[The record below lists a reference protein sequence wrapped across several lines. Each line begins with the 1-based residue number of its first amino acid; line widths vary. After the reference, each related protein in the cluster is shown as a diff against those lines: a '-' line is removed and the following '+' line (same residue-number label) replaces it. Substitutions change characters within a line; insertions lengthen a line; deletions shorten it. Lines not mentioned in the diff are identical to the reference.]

1 MEEKNNYNEQE
12 QPTEKSLSVWGK
24 VLSTSVNLPF
34 VKVNREEFLTKE
46 LSKFCTPMEV
56 MTAIEDSP
64 LGVLSKKEIDKLA
77 NQCISYH
84 LTMVC
89 GTSALMGLPGGW
101 WMAGT
106 IPADI
111 TQFYGHI
118 LSLMQKLIY
127 LYGWPALTNVNNQ
140 LDDESLN
147 IMTLFV
153 GVMMGNK
160 VAIEALTKVVTQ
172 MSKNAGTKI
181 SETVIAHYAVKIAQW
196 IGINMTKEGFA
207 KGVGKVIP
215 LVGAPISATITYYT
229 FRPMARR
236 LKKHLDELYEMGKE
250 HGKVRGLRMIAA
262 HSSLTFSTV
271 RKFWTLLPR
280 SHAMC

>member
-1 MEEKNNYNEQE
+1 MSEENQ
-12 QPTEKSLSVWGK
+12 EKSVSVWNR
-24 VLSTSVNLPF
+24 VLETSLRLPF
-34 VKVNREEFLTKE
+34 VKVDREEFLSKE

-56 MTAIEDSP
+56 MTALDDSP
-64 LGVLSKKEIDKLA
+64 VKVLNKKEIDKLA

-101 WMAGT
+101 WMAGS

-127 LYGWPALTNVNNQ
+127 LYGWPALTDVNKQ

-153 GVMMGNK
+153 GAMMGNK
-160 VAIEALTKVVTQ
+160 LAVEALTKVVGQ
-172 MSKNAGTKI
+172 VSKNAGIKI
-181 SETVIAHYAVKIAQW
+181 SETVMAQYAIKIAQW

-215 LVGAPISATITYYT
+215 LVGAPISAEET
-229 FRPMARR
+229 P
-236 LKKHLDELYEMGKE
+236 
-250 HGKVRGLRMIAA
+250 
-262 HSSLTFSTV
+262 
-271 RKFWTLLPR
+271 
-280 SHAMC
+280 

>member
-1 MEEKNNYNEQE
+1 MATENNNDASQNKD
-12 QPTEKSLSVWGK
+12 TKSISLWNK
-24 VLSTSVNLPF
+24 VLSTSVNLPL
-34 VKVNREEFLTKE
+34 VKVDRDEFLTKE

-56 MTAIEDSP
+56 ITALNDTP
-64 LGVLSKKEIDKLA
+64 LKVLSKKEIDKLA

-106 IPADI
+106 IPTDI

-118 LSLMQKLIY
+118 LALMQKLIY

-160 VAIEALTKVVTQ
+160 LAVEVLTKVVTQ
-172 MSKNAGTKI
+172 VSKNASVKI
-181 SETVIAHYAVKIAQW
+181 SETVLAQYAVKIAQW

-207 KGVGKVIP
+207 KGVGKVLP

-236 LKKHLDELYEMGKE
+236 LKKHLDELYDMRHEE
-250 HGKVRGLRMIAA
+250 
-262 HSSLTFSTV
+262 S
-271 RKFWTLLPR
+271 
-280 SHAMC
+280 

>member
-1 MEEKNNYNEQE
+1 MVTEMEANNNKSNPV
-12 QPTEKSLSVWGK
+12 PTEKSLSIWGK
-24 VLSTSVNLPF
+24 VMSKSIQLPF
-34 VKVNREEFLTKE
+34 VKVDREAFLNKE

-56 MTAIEDSP
+56 MTAIEVSP
-64 LGVLSKKEIDKLA
+64 LSVLTKKEIDKLA

-106 IPADI
+106 IPTDI

-127 LYGWPALTNVNNQ
+127 LYGWPSLTDVKNQ

-160 VAIEALTKVVTQ
+160 MAVEALAKMATQ
-172 MSKNAGTKI
+172 MSKNAGMKV
-181 SETVIAHYAVKIAQW
+181 SETVLAHYAVKIAQW

-236 LKKHLDELYEMGKE
+236 LKKHLDELYEMRME
-250 HGKVRGLRMIAA
+250 H
-262 HSSLTFSTV
+262 
-271 RKFWTLLPR
+271 RKTGN
-280 SHAMC
+280 

>member
-1 MEEKNNYNEQE
+1 MSETNKENTTQSV
-12 QPTEKSLSVWGK
+12 SLWNR
-24 VLSTSVNLPF
+24 VLETSLRLPY
-34 VKVNREEFLTKE
+34 VKVNRDEFLTKE
-46 LSKFCTPMEV
+46 LSMFCTPMEL
-56 MTAIEDSP
+56 MTALDDSP
-64 LGVLSKKEIDKLA
+64 LRVLSKKEIDKLA
-77 NQCISYH
+77 NQCINYH

-101 WMAGT
+101 WMAGS

-118 LSLMQKLIY
+118 LCLMQKLIY
-127 LYGWPALTNVNNQ
+127 LYGWPALTDVNKQ

-153 GVMMGNK
+153 GAMMGNK
-160 VAIEALTKVVTQ
+160 LAVEALSKVVGQ
-172 MSKNAGTKI
+172 VSKNAGVKI
-181 SETVIAHYAVKIAQW
+181 SETVMAKYAIKIAQW

-207 KGVGKVIP
+207 KGVGKVLP

-236 LKKHLDELYEMGKE
+236 LKKHLDELYDMRHFDKCQVE
-250 HGKVRGLRMIAA
+250 
-262 HSSLTFSTV
+262 
-271 RKFWTLLPR
+271 
-280 SHAMC
+280 

>member
-1 MEEKNNYNEQE
+1 MGENNTNESVLQKEEK
-12 QPTEKSLSVWGK
+12 KRSLWNR
-24 VLSTSVNLPF
+24 VLSTSLKLPF
-34 VKVNREEFLTKE
+34 VKVDRDEFLTKE

-56 MTAIEDSP
+56 MSALEKGTLS
-64 LGVLSKKEIDKLA
+64 VLNKKEIDKLA

-89 GTSALMGLPGGW
+89 GTSALMGIPGGW
-101 WMAGT
+101 WMMGT
-106 IPADI
+106 IPTDL

-127 LYGWPALTNVNNQ
+127 LYGWPSLTDVKNQ

-160 VAIEALTKVVTQ
+160 MAIEALTKVMTQ
-172 MSKNAGTKI
+172 VSKNAGVKI
-181 SETVIAHYAVKIAQW
+181 SETVMAHYAVKVAQW

-236 LKKHLDELYEMGKE
+236 LKRHLDDLYDMKMN
-250 HGKVRGLRMIAA
+250 HGKLVV
-262 HSSLTFSTV
+262 S
-271 RKFWTLLPR
+271 
-280 SHAMC
+280 

>member
-1 MEEKNNYNEQE
+1 
-12 QPTEKSLSVWGK
+12 
-24 VLSTSVNLPF
+24 
-34 VKVNREEFLTKE
+34 
-46 LSKFCTPMEV
+46 
-56 MTAIEDSP
+56 
-64 LGVLSKKEIDKLA
+64 
-77 NQCISYH
+77 
-84 LTMVC
+84 MVC

-101 WMAGT
+101 WMAGA

-127 LYGWPALTNVNNQ
+127 LYGWPALTDVNKQ

-153 GVMMGNK
+153 GAMMGNK
-160 VAIEALTKVVTQ
+160 LAVEALTKVVGQ
-172 MSKNAGTKI
+172 VSKNAGIKI
-181 SETVIAHYAVKIAQW
+181 SEGVMAHYVIKIAQW

-207 KGVGKVIP
+207 KGVGKVLP

-236 LKKHLDELYEMGKE
+236 LKKHLDELYEMR
-250 HGKVRGLRMIAA
+250 H
-262 HSSLTFSTV
+262 
-271 RKFWTLLPR
+271 
-280 SHAMC
+280 

>member
-1 MEEKNNYNEQE
+1 MEEK
-12 QPTEKSLSVWGK
+12 TISLWNK
-24 VLSTSVNLPF
+24 VLSTSLKLPF
-34 VKVNREEFLTKE
+34 VKVDREEFLTKE

-56 MTAIEDSP
+56 ITALNGGVLD
-64 LGVLSKKEIDKLA
+64 VLSKKEIDKLA

-101 WMAGT
+101 WIAGS
-106 IPADI
+106 IPADL

-127 LYGWPALTNVNNQ
+127 LYGWPALTDVNNQ

-160 VAIEALTKVVTQ
+160 MAVEALNKFAIQVGQ
-172 MSKNAGTKI
+172 NAGMRI
-181 SETVIAHYAVKIAQW
+181 SETVVAQYVVKIAQW
-196 IGINMTKEGFA
+196 IGVGMTKESFA
-207 KGVGKVIP
+207 KGMGKVLP
-215 LVGAPISATITYYT
+215 LVGAPVSATITYYT

-236 LKKHLDELYEMGKE
+236 LKKHLDELYDMGLE
-250 HGKVRGLRMIAA
+250 HK
-262 HSSLTFSTV
+262 
-271 RKFWTLLPR
+271 K
-280 SHAMC
+280 

>member
-1 MEEKNNYNEQE
+1 MTE
-12 QPTEKSLSVWGK
+12 QPTEKDNKSLTIWNK
-24 VLSTSVNLPF
+24 VLDTSLRLPF
-34 VKVNREEFLTKE
+34 VKVDREEFLSKE

-56 MTAIEDSP
+56 MTALDDSP
-64 LGVLSKKEIDKLA
+64 LRVLSKKEIDKLA

-101 WMAGT
+101 WMAGA

-127 LYGWPALTNVNNQ
+127 LYGWPALTDVNKQ

-153 GVMMGNK
+153 GAMMGNK
-160 VAIEALTKVVTQ
+160 LAVEALTKVVGQ
-172 MSKNAGTKI
+172 VSKSAGIKI
-181 SETVIAHYAVKIAQW
+181 SETVMAQYAIKIAQW
-196 IGINMTKEGFA
+196 IGINMTKESFA

-236 LKKHLDELYEMGKE
+236 LKKHLDELYDMR
-250 HGKVRGLRMIAA
+250 H
-262 HSSLTFSTV
+262 
-271 RKFWTLLPR
+271 
-280 SHAMC
+280 

>member
-1 MEEKNNYNEQE
+1 MKKKEN
-12 QPTEKSLSVWGK
+12 SVNLWNK

-34 VKVNREEFLTKE
+34 VKVDRDEFLTKE

-56 MTAIEDSP
+56 VTALNEGT

-89 GTSALMGLPGGW
+89 GTSALMGIPGGW
-101 WMAGT
+101 WIAGT
-106 IPADI
+106 IPTDL

-127 LYGWPALTNVNNQ
+127 LYGWPALTNASHQ

-160 VAIEALTKVVTQ
+160 MAVEALSKVVTQ
-172 MSKNAGTKI
+172 VSKNAGMRI
-181 SETVIAHYAVKIAQW
+181 SETMLAQYVVKIAQW
-196 IGINMTKEGFA
+196 IGINMTKESFA
-207 KGVGKVIP
+207 KGMGKVLP

-236 LKKHLDELYEMGKE
+236 LKKHLDELYEMGLE
-250 HGKVRGLRMIAA
+250 HGAIVK
-262 HSSLTFSTV
+262 
-271 RKFWTLLPR
+271 
-280 SHAMC
+280 

>member
-1 MEEKNNYNEQE
+1 MATENNNNASQTNNE
-12 QPTEKSLSVWGK
+12 TKSISLWNK
-24 VLSTSVNLPF
+24 VLSTSVNLPL
-34 VKVNREEFLTKE
+34 VKVDRDEFLTKE

-56 MTAIEDSP
+56 ITALNDSP
-64 LGVLSKKEIDKLA
+64 LKVLSKKEIDKLA

-106 IPADI
+106 IPTDI

-118 LSLMQKLIY
+118 LALMQKLIY

-160 VAIEALTKVVTQ
+160 LAVEALAKVVTQ
-172 MSKNAGTKI
+172 VSKNASVKI
-181 SETVIAHYAVKIAQW
+181 SETVLAQYTIKIAQW
-196 IGINMTKEGFA
+196 IGINMTKESFA
-207 KGVGKVIP
+207 KGVGKVLP

-236 LKKHLDELYEMGKE
+236 LKKHLDELYDMRHEE
-250 HGKVRGLRMIAA
+250 Q
-262 HSSLTFSTV
+262 
-271 RKFWTLLPR
+271 
-280 SHAMC
+280 

>member
-1 MEEKNNYNEQE
+1 MATENTN
-12 QPTEKSLSVWGK
+12 EKSLSIWNA
-24 VLSTSVNLPF
+24 VLAKSLQLPY
-34 VKVNREEFLTKE
+34 VKVNREEFLNKE

-56 MTAIEDSP
+56 LNAIEEGP
-64 LGVLSKKEIDKLA
+64 LGVLNKKEIDKLA
-77 NQCISYH
+77 NQCISYP

-89 GTSALMGLPGGW
+89 GTSARRGLPGGW

-106 IPADI
+106 IPADL

-127 LYGWPALTNVNNQ
+127 LYGWPSLTDVNNQ
-140 LDDESLN
+140 LDDESKN

-160 VAIEALTKVVTQ
+160 MAVEALTKVVTQ
-172 MSKNAGTKI
+172 VSKNAGAKI
-181 SETVIAHYAVKIAQW
+181 SETVMAHYVVKIAQW

-207 KGVGKVIP
+207 KGMGKVLP

-236 LKKHLDELYEMGKE
+236 LKRHLDELYDMGME
-250 HGKVRGLRMIAA
+250 HKNKKNEKKPCGE
-262 HSSLTFSTV
+262 
-271 RKFWTLLPR
+271 
-280 SHAMC
+280 

>member
-1 MEEKNNYNEQE
+1 MSEDTKDKTTQ
-12 QPTEKSLSVWGK
+12 SLTVWNR
-24 VLSTSVNLPF
+24 VLSTSVKLPF
-34 VKVNREEFLTKE
+34 VKVDRDEFLAKE

-56 MTAIEDSP
+56 ITALNESP
-64 LGVLSKKEIDKLA
+64 LKVLNKKEIDKLA

-106 IPADI
+106 IPSDLV
-111 TQFYGHI
+111 QFYGHI
-118 LSLMQKLIY
+118 LSLMQKLMY
-127 LYGWPALTNVNNQ
+127 LYGWPTLTDVNNQ

-160 VAIEALTKVVTQ
+160 LAVEALGKVVTQ
-172 MSKNAGTKI
+172 VSKNASIKI
-181 SETVIAHYAVKIAQW
+181 SETVMASYAIKIAQW

-207 KGVGKVIP
+207 KGAGKVLP

-236 LKKHLDELYEMGKE
+236 LKKHLDELYDMRHEG
-250 HGKVRGLRMIAA
+250 
-262 HSSLTFSTV
+262 F
-271 RKFWTLLPR
+271 
-280 SHAMC
+280 

>member
-1 MEEKNNYNEQE
+1 MATENNNNASQTNKE
-12 QPTEKSLSVWGK
+12 TKSISLWNK
-24 VLSTSVNLPF
+24 VLSTSVNLPL
-34 VKVNREEFLTKE
+34 VKVDRDEFLTKE

-56 MTAIEDSP
+56 ITALNDSP
-64 LGVLSKKEIDKLA
+64 LKVLSKKEIDKLA

-106 IPADI
+106 IPTDI

-118 LSLMQKLIY
+118 LALMQKLIY

-160 VAIEALTKVVTQ
+160 LAVEALAKVVTQ
-172 MSKNAGTKI
+172 VSKNASVKI
-181 SETVIAHYAVKIAQW
+181 SETVLAQYTIKIAQW

-207 KGVGKVIP
+207 KGVGKVLP

-236 LKKHLDELYEMGKE
+236 LKKHLDELYDMRHEE
-250 HGKVRGLRMIAA
+250 Q
-262 HSSLTFSTV
+262 
-271 RKFWTLLPR
+271 
-280 SHAMC
+280 

>member
-1 MEEKNNYNEQE
+1 MVTENNNNASQTNKE
-12 QPTEKSLSVWGK
+12 TKSVSLWNR
-24 VLSTSVNLPF
+24 VLSTSVNLPL
-34 VKVNREEFLTKE
+34 VKVDRDEFLTKE

-56 MTAIEDSP
+56 ITALNDSP
-64 LGVLSKKEIDKLA
+64 LKVLSKKEIDKLA

-106 IPADI
+106 IPTDI

-118 LSLMQKLIY
+118 LALMQKLIY

-160 VAIEALTKVVTQ
+160 MAVEALAKVVTQ
-172 MSKNAGTKI
+172 VSKNASVKI
-181 SETVIAHYAVKIAQW
+181 SETVLAQYTIKIAQW

-207 KGVGKVIP
+207 KGVGKVLP

-236 LKKHLDELYEMGKE
+236 LKKHLDELYDMRHEE
-250 HGKVRGLRMIAA
+250 Q
-262 HSSLTFSTV
+262 
-271 RKFWTLLPR
+271 
-280 SHAMC
+280 

>member
-1 MEEKNNYNEQE
+1 MTEEKQE
-12 QPTEKSLSVWGK
+12 KNVTLWNK
-24 VLSTSVNLPF
+24 VLQTSLNLPF
-34 VKVNREEFLTKE
+34 VNVNRDEFLTKE

-56 MTAIEDSP
+56 MTALDDTP
-64 LGVLSKKEIDKLA
+64 LKVLSKKEIDKLA

-106 IPADI
+106 IPTDLA
-111 TQFYGHI
+111 QFYGHI
-118 LSLMQKLIY
+118 LSLLQKLLY
-127 LYGWPALTNVNNQ
+127 LYGWPPLTDAKNQ
-140 LDDESLN
+140 LDEGSLN

-153 GVMMGNK
+153 GVAMGNK
-160 VAIEALTKVVTQ
+160 LAVEALTKVVGQ
-172 MSKNAGTKI
+172 VSKNAGIKI
-181 SETVIAHYAVKIAQW
+181 SETIMAQYAIKIAQW

-207 KGVGKVIP
+207 KGVGKVLP

-236 LKKHLDELYEMGKE
+236 LKKHLDELYDMRHEGFN
-250 HGKVRGLRMIAA
+250 A
-262 HSSLTFSTV
+262 
-271 RKFWTLLPR
+271 
-280 SHAMC
+280 

>member
-1 MEEKNNYNEQE
+1 MSETKKTE
-12 QPTEKSLSVWGK
+12 QPQEKSVDLWGR
-24 VLSTSVNLPF
+24 VLSTSLKLPF
-34 VKVNREEFLTKE
+34 VKVDRQEFLTKE

-56 MTAIEDSP
+56 LTALDESP
-64 LGVLSKKEIDKLA
+64 VKVLSKKEIDKLA

-84 LTMVC
+84 LTLVC

-106 IPADI
+106 IPTDL

-118 LSLMQKLIY
+118 LTLMQKLIY

-160 VAIEALTKVVTQ
+160 IAVDALAKMVGQ
-172 MSKNAGTKI
+172 MSKNAGIKM
-181 SETVIAHYAVKIAQW
+181 SETVMAQYAIKIAQW
-196 IGINMTKEGFA
+196 IGVNMTKEGFA
-207 KGVGKVIP
+207 KGVGKILP
-215 LVGAPISATITYYT
+215 LVGAPVSATITYYT

-236 LKKHLDELYEMGKE
+236 LKKHLDDLYEMRHEGFN
-250 HGKVRGLRMIAA
+250 A
-262 HSSLTFSTV
+262 
-271 RKFWTLLPR
+271 
-280 SHAMC
+280 

>member
-1 MEEKNNYNEQE
+1 MEENNNNKSK
-12 QPTEKSLSVWGK
+12 PGSTEKSVSVWGK
-24 VLSTSVNLPF
+24 VLSTSLRLPF
-34 VKVNREEFLTKE
+34 VKVNREEFLGKE

-56 MTAIEDSP
+56 MTAVEEGP
-64 LGVLSKKEIDKLA
+64 LMVLTKKEIDKLA

-84 LTMVC
+84 LTMAC

-106 IPADI
+106 IPTDI

-127 LYGWPALTNVNNQ
+127 LYGWPSLTDVNKQ

-160 VAIEALTKVVTQ
+160 MAIEALAKVAAQ
-172 MSKNAGTKI
+172 MSKNAGVKI
-181 SETVIAHYAVKIAQW
+181 SETVLAHYAVKIAQW

-207 KGVGKVIP
+207 KGMGKVIP

-236 LKKHLDELYEMGKE
+236 LKKHLDELYDMGME
-250 HGKVRGLRMIAA
+250 HRKVK
-262 HSSLTFSTV
+262 SEE
-271 RKFWTLLPR
+271 
-280 SHAMC
+280 

>member
-1 MEEKNNYNEQE
+1 MDTDMEDNKIEKR
-12 QPTEKSLSVWGK
+12 SLWNR
-24 VLSTSVNLPF
+24 VLATSLRLPF
-34 VKVNREEFLTKE
+34 VKVDRDEFLTKE

-56 MTAIEDSP
+56 MTALEQGTLS
-64 LGVLSKKEIDKLA
+64 VLSKKEIDKLA

-89 GTSALMGLPGGW
+89 GTSALMGIPGGW

-106 IPADI
+106 IPTDL

-127 LYGWPALTNVNNQ
+127 LYGWPSLTDVKNQ

-160 VAIEALTKVVTQ
+160 MAIEALTKVVGQ
-172 MSKNAGTKI
+172 VSKNAGVKI
-181 SETVIAHYAVKIAQW
+181 SETVMAHYAVKVAQW

-236 LKKHLDELYEMGKE
+236 LKRHLDELYDMKMK
-250 HGKVRGLRMIAA
+250 HGKLVVLEG
-262 HSSLTFSTV
+262 
-271 RKFWTLLPR
+271 
-280 SHAMC
+280 

>member
-1 MEEKNNYNEQE
+1 MATERNN
-12 QPTEKSLSVWGK
+12 EKSLSIWNN
-24 VLSTSVNLPF
+24 VLSKSINLPY
-34 VKVNREEFLTKE
+34 VKVNRKEFLTKE

-56 MTAIEDSP
+56 ATALEEGP
-64 LGVLSKKEIDKLA
+64 LGVLTKKEIDKLA

-106 IPADI
+106 IPGDI

-127 LYGWPALTNVNNQ
+127 LYGWPDLVNAKDQ

-153 GVMMGNK
+153 GVMMGSK
-160 VAIEALTKVVTQ
+160 MAAEVLSKTVTQ
-172 MSKNAGTKI
+172 VSMKAGMKI
-181 SETVIAHYAVKIAQW
+181 SETIMAQYAVKIAQW

-207 KGVGKVIP
+207 KGVGKVLP
-215 LVGAPISATITYYT
+215 LVGAPISATISYYT

-236 LKKHLDELYEMGKE
+236 LKKHLDELYDMGVE
-250 HGKVRGLRMIAA
+250 HGKVRGEN
-262 HSSLTFSTV
+262 
-271 RKFWTLLPR
+271 
-280 SHAMC
+280 

>member
-1 MEEKNNYNEQE
+1 MATENNNNASQTNKE
-12 QPTEKSLSVWGK
+12 TKSISLWNK
-24 VLSTSVNLPF
+24 VLSTSVNLPL
-34 VKVNREEFLTKE
+34 VKVDRDEFLTKE

-56 MTAIEDSP
+56 ITALNDSP
-64 LGVLSKKEIDKLA
+64 LKVLSKKEIDKLA

-106 IPADI
+106 IPTDI

-118 LSLMQKLIY
+118 LALMQKLIY

-160 VAIEALTKVVTQ
+160 LAVEALAKVVTQ
-172 MSKNAGTKI
+172 VSKNASVKI
-181 SETVIAHYAVKIAQW
+181 SETVLAQYTIKIAQW
-196 IGINMTKEGFA
+196 IGINMTKESFA
-207 KGVGKVIP
+207 KGVGKVLP

-236 LKKHLDELYEMGKE
+236 LKKHLDELYDMRHEE
-250 HGKVRGLRMIAA
+250 Q
-262 HSSLTFSTV
+262 
-271 RKFWTLLPR
+271 
-280 SHAMC
+280 

>member
-1 MEEKNNYNEQE
+1 MSEENK
-12 QPTEKSLSVWGK
+12 EKSVSLWNK
-24 VLSTSVNLPF
+24 VLETSLRLPF

-46 LSKFCTPMEV
+46 LTKFCTPMEV
-56 MTAIEDSP
+56 MTALDDTP
-64 LGVLSKKEIDKLA
+64 LKVLNKKEIDKLA
-77 NQCISYH
+77 NQCINYH

-106 IPADI
+106 IPTDL

-127 LYGWPALTNVNNQ
+127 LYGWPSLTNVNQQ

-160 VAIEALTKVVTQ
+160 LAVEALTKVVGQ
-172 MSKNAGTKI
+172 MSKNAGIKI
-181 SETVIAHYAVKIAQW
+181 SEGIMAHYIIKIAQW
-196 IGINMTKEGFA
+196 TKEWERCYPWWA
-207 KGVGKVIP
+207 HLSLPQLLTIHSDPWRVGSRSTLTIFMTC
-215 LVGAPISATITYYT
+215 ATAS
-229 FRPMARR
+229 FNA
-236 LKKHLDELYEMGKE
+236 
-250 HGKVRGLRMIAA
+250 
-262 HSSLTFSTV
+262 
-271 RKFWTLLPR
+271 
-280 SHAMC
+280 

>member
-1 MEEKNNYNEQE
+1 MSEETQ
-12 QPTEKSLSVWGK
+12 EKSVTLWNK
-24 VLSTSVNLPF
+24 VLETSLKLPF
-34 VKVNREEFLTKE
+34 VNVNREEFLTKE
-46 LSKFCTPMEV
+46 LSKFCTPLEV
-56 MTAIEDSP
+56 ITALDDSP
-64 LGVLSKKEIDKLA
+64 LRVLNKKEIDKLA
-77 NQCISYH
+77 NQCIKYH

-101 WMAGT
+101 WMAGS

-127 LYGWPALTNVNNQ
+127 LYGWPSLTNVNKQ

-153 GVMMGNK
+153 GAMMGNK
-160 VAIEALTKVVTQ
+160 LAVEALTKVVGQ
-172 MSKNAGTKI
+172 VSKNAGVKL
-181 SETVIAHYAVKIAQW
+181 SETLMAQYAIKIAQW
-196 IGINMTKEGFA
+196 IGVNMTKEGFA
-207 KGVGKVIP
+207 KGVGKVVP

-236 LKKHLDELYEMGKE
+236 LKNHLDELYEMR
-250 HGKVRGLRMIAA
+250 HY
-262 HSSLTFSTV
+262 
-271 RKFWTLLPR
+271 
-280 SHAMC
+280 

>member
-1 MEEKNNYNEQE
+1 MEENK
-12 QPTEKSLSVWGK
+12 TEKSLTLWSR
-24 VLSTSVNLPF
+24 VLSTSLRLPF
-34 VKVNREEFLTKE
+34 VKVDREEFLTKE

-56 MTAIEDSP
+56 MTALEQGTPS
-64 LGVLSKKEIDKLA
+64 VLNKKEIDKLA

-89 GTSALMGLPGGW
+89 GTSALMGIPGGW
-101 WMAGT
+101 WMMGT
-106 IPADI
+106 IPTDL

-118 LSLMQKLIY
+118 LSLMQKLLY
-127 LYGWPALTNVNNQ
+127 LYGWPSLTDVKNQ

-160 VAIEALTKVVTQ
+160 MAVEALTKVVTQ
-172 MSKNAGTKI
+172 VSKNAGIKI
-181 SETVIAHYAVKIAQW
+181 SETVLAQYAVKIAKW

-236 LKKHLDELYEMGKE
+236 LKKHLDELYDMKMK
-250 HGKVRGLRMIAA
+250 HGKLVIRED
-262 HSSLTFSTV
+262 V
-271 RKFWTLLPR
+271 P
-280 SHAMC
+280 

>member
-1 MEEKNNYNEQE
+1 MEEYHNENQP
-12 QPTEKSLSVWGK
+12 QPTEKSVSVWGK
-24 VLSTSVNLPF
+24 VLSASLRLPF
-34 VKVNREEFLTKE
+34 VKVDRQAFLSKE

-56 MTAIEDSP
+56 VTALEEGP
-64 LGVLSKKEIDKLA
+64 LMVLNKNEIDKLA
-77 NQCISYH
+77 NQCIKYH
-84 LTMVC
+84 LTMVS

-106 IPADI
+106 IPADL

-160 VAIEALTKVVTQ
+160 MAIDGIAKVV
-172 MSKNAGTKI
+172 SK
-181 SETVIAHYAVKIAQW
+181 EYVEKIAQW

-207 KGVGKVIP
+207 KGVGKVLPI
-215 LVGAPISATITYYT
+215 VGAPISATITYYT

-236 LKKHLDELYEMGKE
+236 LKRHLDELYEMGLE
-250 HGKVRGLRMIAA
+250 HKKQN
-262 HSSLTFSTV
+262 F
-271 RKFWTLLPR
+271 
-280 SHAMC
+280 

>member
-1 MEEKNNYNEQE
+1 MEENNKETPKPVNES
-12 QPTEKSLSVWGK
+12 TKSVSVWGK
-24 VLSTSVNLPF
+24 VLSTSINLPF
-34 VKVNREEFLTKE
+34 VKVNREEFLHKE

-56 MTAIEDSP
+56 MVALEESP
-64 LGVLSKKEIDKLA
+64 LDVLTKKEIDKLA

-106 IPADI
+106 IPADV

-127 LYGWPALTNVNNQ
+127 LYGWPSLTDVKNQ

-160 VAIEALTKVVTQ
+160 MAIEALAKLATQ
-172 MSKNAGTKI
+172 MSKNAGVKI
-181 SETVIAHYAVKIAQW
+181 SETVLAHYAVKIAQW
-196 IGINMTKEGFA
+196 IGLNMTKEGFA

-236 LKKHLDELYEMGKE
+236 LKKHLDELYDMGME
-250 HGKVRGLRMIAA
+250 HRKATGA
-262 HSSLTFSTV
+262 H
-271 RKFWTLLPR
+271 
-280 SHAMC
+280 

>member
-1 MEEKNNYNEQE
+1 MDTENN
-12 QPTEKSLSVWGK
+12 TENTTHSVSLWNK
-24 VLSTSVNLPF
+24 VLETSLRLPF
-34 VKVNREEFLTKE
+34 VQVDRQEFLTKE

-56 MTAIEDSP
+56 ITALDDSP
-64 LGVLSKKEIDKLA
+64 LKVLSKKEIDKLA

-106 IPADI
+106 IPTDI

-127 LYGWPALTNVNNQ
+127 LYGWPSLMDVNHQ

-153 GVMMGNK
+153 GAMMGNK
-160 VAIEALTKVVTQ
+160 VAVEALGKVVGQ
-172 MSKNAGTKI
+172 ISKNASIKI
-181 SETVIAHYAVKIAQW
+181 SETVMAQYAIKIAQW
-196 IGINMTKEGFA
+196 IGLNITKESFA
-207 KGVGKVIP
+207 KGVGKVLP
-215 LVGAPISATITYYT
+215 LVGAPVSATITYYT

-236 LKKHLDELYEMGKE
+236 LKKHLDDLYEMRHEGFAE
-250 HGKVRGLRMIAA
+250 MGV
-262 HSSLTFSTV
+262 
-271 RKFWTLLPR
+271 
-280 SHAMC
+280 

>member
-1 MEEKNNYNEQE
+1 MSETNKENTTQGV
-12 QPTEKSLSVWGK
+12 SLWNR
-24 VLSTSVNLPF
+24 VLETSLRLPY
-34 VKVNREEFLTKE
+34 VKVNRDEFLTKE
-46 LSKFCTPMEV
+46 LSKFCTPMELMV
-56 MTAIEDSP
+56 ALDETP
-64 LGVLSKKEIDKLA
+64 LKVLNKKEIDKLA

-84 LTMVC
+84 LTRVC

-101 WMAGT
+101 WMAGS

-118 LSLMQKLIY
+118 LCLMQKLIY
-127 LYGWPALTNVNNQ
+127 LYGWPALTNVNKQ

-153 GVMMGNK
+153 GAMMGNK
-160 VAIEALTKVVTQ
+160 LAIEALTKLVGQV
-172 MSKNAGTKI
+172 SRNAGIKI
-181 SETVIAHYAVKIAQW
+181 SEGVMAHYVIKIAQW

-207 KGVGKVIP
+207 KGVGKVLP

-236 LKKHLDELYEMGKE
+236 LKKHLDELYDMRHEGY
-250 HGKVRGLRMIAA
+250 
-262 HSSLTFSTV
+262 
-271 RKFWTLLPR
+271 
-280 SHAMC
+280 

>member
-1 MEEKNNYNEQE
+1 MSEVNKENTTQSI
-12 QPTEKSLSVWGK
+12 SLWNR
-24 VLSTSVNLPF
+24 VLETSLRLPF
-34 VKVNREEFLTKE
+34 VKVDRDEFLTKE
-46 LSKFCTPMEV
+46 LTKFCTPMEV
-56 MTAIEDSP
+56 MTALDDTP
-64 LGVLSKKEIDKLA
+64 LKVLNKKEIDKLA

-89 GTSALMGLPGGW
+89 GTSALMGLPRGW
-101 WMAGT
+101 WMAGS

-127 LYGWPALTNVNNQ
+127 LYGWPALTDVNKQ

-153 GVMMGNK
+153 GAMMGNK
-160 VAIEALTKVVTQ
+160 LAVEALTKVVGQ
-172 MSKNAGTKI
+172 VSKNAGIKI
-181 SETVIAHYAVKIAQW
+181 SEGVMAHYVIKIAQW
-196 IGINMTKEGFA
+196 IGINMTKEGFT
-207 KGVGKVIP
+207 KGVGKVLP

-236 LKKHLDELYEMGKE
+236 LKKHLDELYDMR
-250 HGKVRGLRMIAA
+250 H
-262 HSSLTFSTV
+262 
-271 RKFWTLLPR
+271 
-280 SHAMC
+280 